1 MTTHAIDGRAG
12 MEPADDGR
20 RPLDVMCDEIVER
33 YHAALRRSLPRI
45 RDELAHLYA
54 TATSPP
60 ILRLATAFGELAE
73 LIEAHLAKEEN
84 LLFPALEALANA
96 ERMGRSRPPLPFV
109 TVLHPIRLMEAE
121 HVRIELALD
130 RLRELVLAVSE
141 PDTLSAS
148 WHQCMAELSHLDD
161 DLREHHRTE
170 NEHLF
175 PQALE
180 LERRIL

>member
-1 MTTHAIDGRAG
+1 MDAQAWNPPTTADVPSTSCVTRSSSDTMLRSVVRCRAF
-12 MEPADDGR
+12 
-20 RPLDVMCDEIVER
+20 
-33 YHAALRRSLPRI
+33 
-45 RDELAHLYA
+45 
-54 TATSPP
+54 
-60 ILRLATAFGELAE
+60 ATAFGELAE